1 MAYYDEI
8 TMLRLG
14 LGRWRWAEP
23 AKTVPERDAPGCDA
37 RRAGARQDGS
47 HSKVESPSEP
57 D

>member
-14 LGRWRWAEP
+14 LGRWRQAEP
-23 AKTVPERDAPGCDA
+23 ANTVQERDTPGCDA
-37 RRAGARQDGS
+37 RRPGARQDGPQ
-47 HSKVESPSEP
+47 SKVESPSEP